1 MAIVSRLTLD
11 NSGELERGILAPRK
25 AARGADPPLDGVGQD
40 LCRVRQR
47 QGKELSDV
55 SLVLKIRPHHLIAI
69 EEGRFDVLPAR
80 VYAIGYV
87 RSYAA
92 YLGLDAGKYVD
103 RLKAEMDTRGGA
115 RDYGIDWVPLPAEL
129 KRLQGRSVVTALV
142 VVAVVYAGYQV
153 VASAGRNVDQPVR
166 PVPARLL
173 AEAGLTQKPVA
184 ELLPARV
191 EAPAPVLPPEPLVP
205 VPAEIVVT
213 PQAAAPPEAAPTVQV
228 QAQLPPGRRYGVQNR
243 NSRITLRVHRPT
255 YVAVQG
261 PRNRVFIDR
270 ALFPGDTY
278 RVPNVVG
285 LSLTAQDGGAVEVI
299 LDGSSA
305 GFAGDDGVRARALSL
320 NPQAIVDRRQRG

>member
-1 MAIVSRLTLD
+1 MAIASRLRLD
-11 NSGELERGILAPRK
+11 NEGELDRASPHARK

-55 SLVLKIRPHHLIAI
+55 WRVLKIRPHHLIAI
-69 EEGRFDVLPAR
+69 EEGRFDILPGR

-92 YLGLDAGKYVD
+92 YLGLDAGTYVD
-103 RLKAEMDTRGGA
+103 RLRSEMAARGGA
-115 RDYGIDWVPLPAEL
+115 RDYAVDWVPEPAERMRAQSRTVITGL
-129 KRLQGRSVVTALV
+129 LAVALI
-142 VVAVVYAGYQV
+142 YAGYQV
-153 VASAGRNVDQPVR
+153 FASAGRTVEQPVR

-184 ELLPARV
+184 EPQSARV
-191 EAPAPVLPPEPLVP
+191 EPAAPLLPPEPIIP
-205 VPAEIVVT
+205 VPTEIIVT
-213 PQAAAPPEAAPTVQV
+213 PPVAAPPAPAQPV
-228 QAQLPPGRRYGVQNR
+228 QAALPPGRRYGVQNR

-255 YVAVQG
+255 HVAVQG
-261 PRNRVFIDR
+261 TRNRVFIDR

-278 RVPNVVG
+278 RVPNEVG
-285 LSLTAQDGGAVEVI
+285 LRFSAQDAGAVEVI
-299 LDGSSA
+299 LDGSSV
-305 GFAGDDGVRARALSL
+305 GFAGDDGATARAVSL

>member
-1 MAIVSRLTLD
+1 MAIASRLTLD
-11 NSGELERGILAPRK
+11 KAGELEWGSPPARK

-55 SLVLKIRPHHLIAI
+55 GFMLKIRPHHLIAI
-69 EEGRFDVLPAR
+69 EEGRFDVLPGR

-92 YLGLDAGKYVD
+92 YLGLDAVAYVD
-103 RLKAEMDTRGGA
+103 RLKSEMDAHGGA
-115 RDYGIDWVPLPAEL
+115 RDYGIDWVPLPTEF
-129 KRLQGRSVVTALV
+129 KRAQGRAVVTGLLAVALL
-142 VVAVVYAGYQV
+142 YAGYQV
-153 VASAGRNVDQPVR
+153 IASAGRDVEQPVR
-166 PVPARLL
+166 PVPERLL

-184 ELLPARV
+184 DVLPTRG
-191 EAPAPVLPPEPLVP
+191 EAPAPVLPPEPVEP
-205 VPAEIVVT
+205 VPTEVIIT
-213 PQAAAPPEAAPTVQV
+213 PQVAAPPEAVLKV
-228 QAQLPPGRRYGVQNR
+228 QAALPAGKRYGVQNR

-285 LSLTAQDGGAVEVI
+285 LRFSAQDAGAIEVI
-299 LDGSSA
+299 LDGSSV
-305 GFAGDDGVRARALSL
+305 GFAGDDGVRAGGLSL